1 MLFQTVVRRPLAL
14 LAASHRA
21 TLLDPSPLHEVWD
34 AVQAHPTFDNRRFDL
49 AILDGGEV
57 SGPFRRGCVARAGS
71 GGVKAGEVLVTVPWA
86 AVLAERAGDR
96 LADQKLAGRLL
107 AAVRSESE
115 NMPAPPAAAAAA
127 VWRLYEKKL
136 LPLSGDMDG
145 AALWAP
151 NEVRALQL
159 PRAAESAL
167 LAVGARLRKQ
177 RAALAREAKD
187 VGERDEVLSWCQRV
201 VRSRSLGVD
210 DDDEDD
216 DGGGDTDGEDVGRS
230 KYDAYSGT
238 GGAWRVLCPIVDLFN
253 HVPESP
259 ATQALLE
266 DRGDLVSPWRLVRSA
281 SGGAIDSLQLTAPY
295 GAAEGE
301 ELLLP
306 YGYAHVGCTS
316 FLKRLTRTSLPQGG
330 NEPRVA
336 RCVRVCVARRQRGRL
351 H

>member
-21 TLLDPSPLHEVWD
+21 TLLDPSPLREVWN
-34 AVQAHPTFDNRRFDL
+34 AIQAQPSFEDRRFDL
-49 AILDGGEV
+49 AILGGGDGGGDV
-57 SGPFRRGCVARAGS
+57 SGPLRRGCVARAGS
-71 GGVKAGEVLVTVPWA
+71 GGVQAGEVLVTVPWA

-107 AAVRSESE
+107 AAVRGEDAL
-115 NMPAPPAAAAAA
+115 PAPAADGAA

-136 LPLSGDMDG
+136 LPLSCEMDG

-159 PRAAESAL
+159 PRAAESQL

-177 RAALAREAKD
+177 RAALARESKN

-201 VRSRSLGVD
+201 VRSRSLGVEND
-210 DDDEDD
+210 DDDGSEDENDGD
-216 DGGGDTDGEDVGRS
+216 DGMANGKVGRGE
-230 KYDAYSGT
+230 YDAYSGT
-238 GGAWRVLCPIVDLFN
+238 GGAWRVLCPVVDLFN
-253 HVPESP
+253 HAPESP
-259 ATQALLE
+259 ATQARL
-266 DRGDLVSPWRLVRSA
+266 DARGGLVSPWTLVRAA
-281 SGGAIDSLQLTAPY
+281 SGRAIESLQLTAPY

-306 YGYAHVGCTS
+306 YGCAQAPEDQAFSSHFLRHAH
-316 FLKRLTRTSLPQGG
+316 
-330 NEPRVA
+330 
-336 RCVRVCVARRQRGRL
+336 
-351 H
+351 